1 MILRIKLSSLFIF
14 SIAPV
19 SLFISLFS
27 WNGWNTIRIKRHDT
41 LWYNYNHCAQ
51 DATYYRTIGV
61 IIGVW
66 KCNIGIFITVI
77 IITVKIYQYYYSKV

>member
-14 SIAPV
+14 SIAFHC
-19 SLFISLFS
+19 LFHCFL
-27 WNGWNTIRIKRHDT
+27 GWNTIRIKRHDT

-61 IIGVW
+61 IIESGNVTSV
-66 KCNIGIFITVI
+66 FSL
-77 IITVKIYQYYYSKV
+77 QLLLSL

>member
-41 LWYNYNHCAQ
+41 LWYNYNRCAQ

-61 IIGVW
+61 IIESGNVTSVFSLQLLLSPYKYIIIP
-66 KCNIGIFITVI
+66 KCN
-77 IITVKIYQYYYSKV
+77 